1 LKQTFAEEVGAK
13 VGWRWSNDTKHNAQA
28 RNNDPGWA
36 QKERT
41 GLKERI
47 WNTPSQKLSVENVS
61 RKQDDVL
68 DLLC

>member
-1 LKQTFAEEVGAK
+1 LKQTLAEEVGAK
-13 VGWRWSNDTKHNAQA
+13 VGWSNDTKHNAQA

-47 WNTPSQKLSVENVS
+47 WNTPPSQKLSVENVS
-61 RKQDDVL
+61 RKQDDAL